1 MKIPSSMIT
10 GLILTCIGS
19 LIVIIGAYLAYQCF
33 QTYTPILPRAESLSE
48 ALTNTTY
55 ELVNLVLKLG
65 FLGVMIW
72 GGSVLLRYGAHII
85 IEVEK
90 IKRV

>member
-1 MKIPSSMIT
+1 MIT

-19 LIVIIGAYLAYQCF
+19 LIVILGVYLAYQCF
-33 QTYTPILPRAESLSE
+33 QTYSPILPKAESLSE

-72 GGSVLLRYGAHII
+72 GGSVLLRHGIHVV
-85 IEVEK
+85 IEIEK
-90 IKRV
+90 LRRA